1 MSYKQVFCTK
11 ILYKRIYQVAKCG
24 FHVLTNDRYP
34 VKKAIPCMFCMKVL
48 YVKFAYNTER
58 GVIEA

>member
-34 VKKAIPCMFCMKVL
+34 VKKAIPCMLLYESFICKVRL
-48 YVKFAYNTER
+48 QYRER
-58 GVIEA
+58 RN